1 MSNVVNIEVGDLGDA
16 CGKIAQF
23 LLQSIGAKTKRE
35 LNLVLKAYS
44 FTAAESL
51 VLHAAIETYIT
62 KLASQADVNVSWQIT
77 VNP

>member
-1 MSNVVNIEVGDLGDA
+1 MSNVVNVEVGDLGDA

-23 LLQSIGAKTKRE
+23 LLQSIGANTKRE
-35 LNLVLKAYS
+35 LNLVLKTYS

-51 VLHAAIETYIT
+51 VFHAALETYIS
-62 KLASQADVNVSWQIT
+62 KLAAQGDVEVSWTIT